1 MKICTKCKCEK
12 ELTEFY
18 RHIGNKSGYQSQC
31 KKCMDTYSKQHRK
44 NNPKYRRKMV
54 YWYYYK
60 SAKRRGYSF
69 CLTREQFENII
80 MQPCWY
86 CGSMPIP
93 RNGIDRQDN
102 SKGYEI
108 GNCVPCCT
116 KCNLLKSDMSYE
128 DFCLWI
134 TKVFNY
140 RIRSVI
146 NEQTHLNVDG

>member
-1 MKICTKCKCEK
+1 
-12 ELTEFY
+12 
-18 RHIGNKSGYQSQC
+18 
-31 KKCMDTYSKQHRK
+31 
-44 NNPKYRRKMV
+44 
-54 YWYYYK
+54 
-60 SAKRRGYSF
+60 
-69 CLTREQFENII
+69 